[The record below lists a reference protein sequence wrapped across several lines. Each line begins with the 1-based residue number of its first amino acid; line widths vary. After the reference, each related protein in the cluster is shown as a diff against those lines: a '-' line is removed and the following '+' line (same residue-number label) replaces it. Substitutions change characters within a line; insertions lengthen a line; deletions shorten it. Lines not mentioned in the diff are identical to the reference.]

1 MSEESFSPAE
11 AAYFSSKGS
20 DTAGLE
26 AEFAQGDSQAGDSV
40 QGGNPTPSA
49 QTGFSG
55 GPEGQEQPLGEDD
68 GEEVVIVGKDGNPRS
83 KNGRFVPHQALH
95 SERQRRKSVET
106 ELQAT
111 RERLARGDER
121 LAVLNEIL
129 GKEEPAARASAAGVE
144 QEIDPSV
151 DPLGALTQ
159 AYAKIKALESKVNET
174 ASQQQERENSRA
186 MLSAYQNDAARFV
199 REKPEFQHAYSYLFE
214 GRHRELEAMGMTDQA
229 ERNRFIANEERQIV
243 SSAIQGRRSPAQM
256 LYNLAVARGFSHAP
270 AAPQQ
275 NDAQR
280 LEHLAK
286 AQRVAGSS
294 LSSAGGTSGEGL
306 TPAALANMSE
316 EEFATVAAKL
326 GKAKLRQLMGG

>member
-11 AAYFSSKGS
+11 AAYFSSRGA
-20 DTAGLE
+20 DTTGLE
-26 AEFAQGDSQAGDSV
+26 AETAQGDSQAGDGV
-40 QGGNPTPSA
+40 QGGSPTPSA

-55 GPEGQEQPLGEDD
+55 APEGQEQAD
-68 GEEVVIVGKDGNPRS
+68 GDGDGDEVVIVDKNGNPRG

-95 SERQRRKSVET
+95 HERQRRKSVET

-144 QEIDPSV
+144 QEIDPNV
-151 DPLGALTQ
+151 DPLGALQ
-159 AYAKIKALESKVNET
+159 LAYTKIKQLESKMQESST
-174 ASQQQERENSRA
+174 QQQERENSRA

-199 REKPEFQHAYSYLFE
+199 QEKPEFQHAYSYLFA

-243 SSAIQGRRSPAQM
+243 SSAMQSRKSPAQM
-256 LYNLAVARGFSHAP
+256 LYNLAVARGFSHSP

-316 EEFATVAAKL
+316 EEFSTVAAKL
-326 GKAKLRQLMGG
+326 GRAKMRQLMGG

>member
-1 MSEESFSPAE
+1 MSEESLSPAE

-20 DTAGLE
+20 DTSGLE